1 LTKKVVFCTNENRFQ
16 KLSKGIRIMA
26 KFTGPK
32 GKLVRRFGANIYGNA
47 KYDRLLE
54 RRSHGPGQHGPGQIR
69 RKVSD
74 YGQQLAEK
82 QKLRHTYGLLEKQFR
97 RTFRKAQQMRG
108 VTGDNLLALLE
119 SRLDSVAFRAGFGC
133 TLMQARQLVNH
144 GHLKVN
150 GHRVDIA
157 SYRVKTGDVVTVRDS
172 KASTSLAA
180 RYLAENPRFNGS
192 EWLTVDR
199 EALSVTFERLPQ
211 RDEIQV
217 AANENMIVEL
227 YSK

>member
-1 LTKKVVFCTNENRFQ
+1 
-16 KLSKGIRIMA
+16 MA

-32 GKLVRRFGANIYGNA
+32 GKLVRRFGVNIYGNP

-54 RRSHGPGQHGPGQIR
+54 RRSHGPGQHGPNQAR
-69 RKVSD
+69 RKISD
-74 YGQQLAEK
+74 YGQQLVEK

-108 VTGDNLLALLE
+108 VTGDNLLSLLE
-119 SRLDSVAFRAGFGC
+119 TRLDSIAFRAGFGC

-150 GHRVDIA
+150 GRRVDIA
-157 SYRVKTGDVVTVRDS
+157 SFRVRVGDLITVRDS
-172 KASTSLAA
+172 STSRELAS
-180 RYLAENPRFNGS
+180 RYLVESPRFDGA
-192 EWLTVDR
+192 EWLTIDR
-199 EALSVTFERLPQ
+199 KELSVTVNRLPQ
-211 RDEIQV
+211 RDEVQV
-217 AANENMIVEL
+217 AANEQMIVEL

>member
-1 LTKKVVFCTNENRFQ
+1 
-16 KLSKGIRIMA
+16 MA

-32 GKLVRRFGANIYGNA
+32 GKLVRRFGVNIYGNP

-54 RRSHGPGQHGPGQIR
+54 RRSHGPGQHGPNQAR

-74 YGQQLAEK
+74 YGQQLVEK

-108 VTGDNLLALLE
+108 VTGDNLLCLLE
-119 SRLDSVAFRAGFGC
+119 TRLDSIAFRAGFGC

-144 GHLKVN
+144 GHLQVN
-150 GHRVDIA
+150 GRRVDIP
-157 SYRVKTGDVVTVRDS
+157 SFRVRVGDVITVRDS
-172 KASTSLAA
+172 APSRGLAA
-180 RYLAENPRFNGS
+180 RYIVENPRFESN

-199 EALSVTFERLPQ
+199 EAMTVTLSRLPQ
-211 RDEIQV
+211 RDEIRV
-217 AANENMIVEL
+217 AANEQMIVEL

>member
-1 LTKKVVFCTNENRFQ
+1 
-16 KLSKGIRIMA
+16 MA

-32 GKLVRRFGANIYGNA
+32 GKLIRRFGVNIYGNP

-54 RRSHGPGQHGPGQIR
+54 RRSHGPGQHGPNQTR

-74 YGQQLAEK
+74 YGQQLIEK

-108 VTGDNLLALLE
+108 VTGENLLSLLE
-119 SRLDSVAFRAGFGC
+119 TRLDSIAFRAGFGC

-150 GHRVDIA
+150 GRRVDIA
-157 SYRVKTGDVVTVRDS
+157 SFRVRVNDVISVRDS
-172 KASTSLAA
+172 SSSRVLAS
-180 RYLAENPRFNGS
+180 RYFVENPRFDGAG
-192 EWLTVDR
+192 WLIVDQKEMTVT
-199 EALSVTFERLPQ
+199 LNRLPQ

-217 AANENMIVEL
+217 AANEQMIVEL

>member
-1 LTKKVVFCTNENRFQ
+1 
-16 KLSKGIRIMA
+16 MA
-26 KFTGPK
+26 IFTGPK
-32 GKLVRRFGANIYGNA
+32 GKLVRRFGVNIYGNP

-54 RRSHGPGQHGPGQIR
+54 RRSHGPGQHGPNQAR

-74 YGQQLAEK
+74 YGQQLVEK

-108 VTGDNLLALLE
+108 VTGENLLGLLE
-119 SRLDSVAFRAGFGC
+119 TRLDSIAFRAGFGC

-150 GHRVDIA
+150 GCRVDIA
-157 SYRVKTGDVVTVRDS
+157 SFRVRVGDVITVRDS
-172 KASTSLAA
+172 ASSRGLAT
-180 RYLAENPRFNGS
+180 RYLMENPRFDSAG
-192 EWLTVDR
+192 WLAVDQQG
-199 EALSVTFERLPQ
+199 LSVTLSRLPQ
-211 RDEIQV
+211 RDEIRV
-217 AANENMIVEL
+217 AANEQMIVEL

>member
-1 LTKKVVFCTNENRFQ
+1 
-16 KLSKGIRIMA
+16 MA

-32 GKLVRRFGANIYGNA
+32 GKLVRRFGVNIYGNP

-54 RRSHGPGQHGPGQIR
+54 RRSHGPGQHGPNQAR
-69 RKVSD
+69 RKISD
-74 YGQQLAEK
+74 YGQQLVEK

-108 VTGDNLLALLE
+108 VTGDNLLCLLE
-119 SRLDSVAFRAGFGC
+119 TRLDSIAFRAGFGC

-144 GHLKVN
+144 GHLRVN
-150 GHRVDIA
+150 GRRVDIP
-157 SYRVKTGDVVTVRDS
+157 SFRVRAGDVITVRES
-172 KASTSLAA
+172 APSRGLAV
-180 RYLAENPRFNGS
+180 RYLGENPRFDS
-192 EWLTVDR
+192 AEWLTVDR
-199 EALSVTFERLPQ
+199 ETMTVTLTRLPQ

-217 AANENMIVEL
+217 AANEQMIVEL

>member
-1 LTKKVVFCTNENRFQ
+1 MKAVFNYPEEKK
-16 KLSKGIRIMA
+16 KLMA
-26 KFTGPK
+26 KFTGSK
-32 GKLVRRFGANIYGNA
+32 GKLVRRFGVNIYGNP

-54 RRSHGPGQHGPGQIR
+54 RRSHGPGQHGPNQAR

-74 YGQQLAEK
+74 YGQQLVEK

-108 VTGDNLLALLE
+108 VTGENLLGLLE
-119 SRLDSVAFRAGFGC
+119 TRLDSIAFRAGFGC

-150 GHRVDIA
+150 GRRVDIA
-157 SYRVKTGDVVTVRDS
+157 SFRVRVGDVITVRDS
-172 KASTSLAA
+172 GSSRGLAT
-180 RYLAENPRFNGS
+180 RYLMENPRFDSAG
-192 EWLTVDR
+192 WLAVDQQ
-199 EALSVTFERLPQ
+199 ELSVKLSRLPQ
-211 RDEIQV
+211 RDEIGV
-217 AANENMIVEL
+217 AANEQMIVEL